1 MKKTTLLLTFFLGI
15 ILNQQAQNL
24 WYKVDN
30 NGADKFEMTFFRAP
44 IKTQEVKTDNG
55 YFTRLAMDD
64 CHVSNTIGA
73 PELPV
78 SVKMIEI
85 PLCENAVLNVTPGSF
100 DIVDATLYGIQYPIY
115 PAQPSYAKS
124 YEGPV
129 DFKKSQ
135 EVYSADQF
143 YGDELVRLETNGVF
157 RDVNLA
163 TLYFSPIQY
172 NPVTHQLKIYHSAKV
187 EIFYENA
194 DMPAT
199 LEMKNLHGNGLFKGA
214 EAQIINPLTA
224 NSTRER
230 INSVP
235 VKYLIVAHSM
245 FRGYFENFVA
255 WKKQKGF
262 IVEVA
267 YTDDMAVGTTTTSI
281 AAFIKSKYS
290 SATQENPAPSYV
302 LLMGD
307 IQQIPAFIKSDGYS
321 THPTDLYYFT
331 WSEGDNLP
339 DCYYGRMSAQTVEQL
354 TAQITKTLK
363 YEKLEFEDISFLNK
377 AVLVAG
383 TDNYWS
389 PTHANGQVN
398 YLSGNYINQENGY
411 TTVYKHNYNCS
422 SQAAQIRSEISGG
435 TGFANYTAHCDE
447 SGWGDPEFST
457 SHINSMSNINMYGLM
472 IGNCCLSSKFD
483 ESACFGEAITRAA
496 NKGAVAYIGGSNN
509 TYWDED
515 YCWSMG
521 VRQNKIANPTYDPN
535 NLGAFD
541 RLFHTHGEAHTDW
554 YTTCGSIITA
564 GNLAVQAT
572 TSSRKNYYW
581 EIYTLMGDP
590 SLMPYLAAP
599 QTMDVDIPDNIFI
612 GAVNLDVVVV
622 PYAYVALL
630 KGDELLAA
638 TFADGAGNATLTFS
652 AIEDADELTLA
663 ASAQNYKHYFHS
675 MVPFL
680 PDGRFVYAKE
690 MTLNGD
696 DILKISDH
704 RRWDLTVKNI
714 GNADA
719 QQVYAKLSTESPH
732 VIMLQDSAYVGD
744 VAMDAEITLTNL
756 FEIKMSDFVEDQTII
771 PFKISIC
778 DNNGEVSVKNI
789 RLKIAAPKLSRVD
802 FQIEESEG
810 NFNGVFEP
818 GEKIKVTV
826 KDKNIGHLNVNN
838 VEMALISRYSKVSVE
853 NSLNY
858 GISMPANGTAESSF
872 YVQLDQDLD
881 NLVVIPLYYRVKCG
895 RYEVYDTLTLSV
907 GQVVEDFESND
918 FNSYNWE
925 NLGNNPWII
934 TSVNPYAGTYS
945 AKSANNLSDNA
956 SSGLGITLNI
966 LYDDEISY
974 YRKVSSEDGY
984 DIFTFAIDGTVME
997 ELSGTVNWER
1007 ATFPVTAGL
1016 HTFTF
1021 TYEKDFTTKRGS
1033 DCAWIDNVY
1042 LPGQAGVVEN
1052 DREVDF
1058 PTGISK
1064 FAEKSTVNVY
1074 PNPATHAITIS
1085 ADERISKIE
1094 IIDIHGRL
1102 VKSVTG
1108 SGNHSEQLSISEL
1121 AKGIYLVRIVTNETD
1136 IMVKKIV
1143 KQ

>member
-1 MKKTTLLLTFFLGI
+1 MRKTTLLLALLGGI
-15 ILNQQAQNL
+15 ILNLQAQNL
-24 WYKVDN
+24 WYKIEN
-30 NGADKFEMTFFRAP
+30 NATEKLEMTFFRAP
-44 IKTQEVKTDNG
+44 LKMQDIKTENG

-64 CHVSNTIGA
+64 CHASSTVGA

-85 PLCENAVLNVTPGSF
+85 PLCENAILNVIPGSY
-100 DIVDATLYGIQYPIY
+100 DIVDATLYGIQHPIY

-135 EVYSADQF
+135 EIYNTDQF
-143 YGDELVRLETNGVF
+143 YGDELVRLETNGIF

-187 EIFYENA
+187 EVTYENA

-199 LEMKNLHGNGLFKGA
+199 LKMKSLHGNDLFTGA
-214 EAQIINPLTA
+214 QAQIINPLTS
-224 NSTRER
+224 STRER

-235 VKYLIVAHSM
+235 IKYLIVAHSM
-245 FRGYFENFVA
+245 FRGHFDNFVE
-255 WKKQKGF
+255 WKKRKGF
-262 IVEVA
+262 LVEVA
-267 YTDDMAVGTTTTSI
+267 YTDNAAVGTTTTSI
-281 AAFIKSKYS
+281 AAFIKSKYT

-302 LLMGD
+302 LLIGD
-307 IQQIPAFIKSDGYS
+307 VQQIPAFTKSYDYS
-321 THPTDLYYFT
+321 THPSDLSYFT

-339 DCYYGRMSAQTVEQL
+339 DCYYGRMSAQTVDQL

-363 YEKLEFEDISFLNK
+363 YEQLDFEDISFLDR

-398 YLSGNYINQENGY
+398 YLSGNYINLENGY

-422 SQAAQIRSEISGG
+422 SQAAQIRNEISAG
-435 TGFANYTAHCDE
+435 TGFANYTAHCDA

-457 SHINSMSNINMYGLM
+457 YHISSMSNANMYGLM

-515 YCWSMG
+515 YYWSIG
-521 VRQNKIANPTYDPN
+521 VRQNKIANPTYNAN

-541 RLFHTHGEAHTDW
+541 RLFHTHGEDHSDW
-554 YTTCGSIITA
+554 HTTCGSIITA
-564 GNLAVQAT
+564 GNLSVQSS
-572 TSSRKNYYW
+572 TSTKKNYYW

-590 SLMPYLAAP
+590 SLMPYLGTP
-599 QTMDVDIPDNIFI
+599 QTMDVNIPDFIFI
-612 GAVNLDVVVV
+612 GSTDLEVSVV
-622 PYAYVALL
+622 PHAYVALL

-638 TFADGAGNATLTFS
+638 TFADEAGNAALAFP
-652 AIEDADELTLA
+652 AIGSADELTLA
-663 ASAQNYKHYFHS
+663 VSAQNYRHYFQT
-675 MVPFL
+675 MTPFA

-696 DILKISDH
+696 ETLKISDH
-704 RRWDLTVKNI
+704 RRWDVTLENI

-719 QQVYAKLSTESPH
+719 QNVYAKLSTESPH
-732 VIMLQDSAYVGD
+732 VIMLQDSTYVGNM
-744 VAMDAEITLTNL
+744 AMGVEITLSNQ

-771 PFKISIC
+771 PFKISIF
-778 DNNGEVSVKNI
+778 DNNGEISGKNV

-802 FQIEESEG
+802 FQFEEEEG

-826 KDKNIGHLNVNN
+826 KDKNIGHLDANS
-838 VEMALISRYSKVSVE
+838 VEMALISRYSKATLV
-853 NSLNY
+853 NSLNC
-858 GISMPANGTAESSF
+858 GISIPANGSAASSF
-872 YVQLDQDLD
+872 YVQLDQNLD

-895 RYEVYDTLTLSV
+895 QYEVYDTLKLSV
-907 GQVVEDFESND
+907 GQVVEDFESNNFD
-918 FNSYNWE
+918 NYAWE
-925 NLGNNPWII
+925 NSTYPWVT
-934 TSVNPYAGTYS
+934 TSVNPYSGTYC
-945 AKSANNLSDNA
+945 AKSANNLNDNT
-956 SSGLGITLNI
+956 SSELEITLNI

-974 YRKVSSEDGY
+974 YRKVSSEEGY
-984 DIFTFAIDGTVME
+984 DIFTFSIDGTVME
-997 ELSGTVNWER
+997 ELSGTVNWGV
-1007 ATFPVTAGL
+1007 ATFPVTTGI

-1021 TYEKDFTTKRGS
+1021 TYEKDFMTKRGS

-1042 LPGQAGVVEN
+1042 LPGQALIVEN
-1052 DREVDF
+1052 DKDVDF
-1058 PTGISK
+1058 PDDIPNFDK
-1064 FAEKSTVNVY
+1064 KSTVNVY
-1074 PNPATHAITIS
+1074 PNPATHTITIS
-1085 ADERISKIE
+1085 TDSRISKIE
-1094 IIDIHGRL
+1094 IIDIHGKL
-1102 VKSVTG
+1102 VKSASG
-1108 SGNHSEQLSISEL
+1108 NGNHSEQLSISEL
-1121 AKGIYLVRIVTNETD
+1121 AKGIYLIRVVTNETD
-1136 IMVKKIV
+1136 IIVKKIV